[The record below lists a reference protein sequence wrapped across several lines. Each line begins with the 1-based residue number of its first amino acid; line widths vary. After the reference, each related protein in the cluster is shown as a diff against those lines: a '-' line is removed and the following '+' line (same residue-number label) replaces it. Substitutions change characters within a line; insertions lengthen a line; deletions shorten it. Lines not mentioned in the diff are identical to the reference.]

1 MRTNFA
7 PGGDHGNRARGV
19 LSGMPTLH
27 PPRLRPPRPAAAI
40 AATISIGFGIG
51 LGIGSPLAAQSAPSA
66 RTASAPPNAPAIVV
80 RGDSTLLLRYDGAVV
95 FEGTLSVRG
104 EVPVVN
110 LLVDSSGG
118 SVTQV
123 VKVTARGRGGALTLR
138 ARLNTSGESFATEA
152 DPAEDSRPVVRHAVG
167 NADNARNRAVY
178 DRQRDW
184 LLSVD
189 EPARV
194 RVRAGGVGDTVSR
207 YEFTAEGGEIAIRFR
222 PRYYQRHR
230 GLARYEPWTYRPW
243 AHSVAGWTSWYAF
256 RDKVTEADIHRTA
269 DVMRDVLRPFGFT
282 YLQIDDGFQQVPIG
296 TPDHWLTANAKFP
309 SGLPALQQAIR
320 ARGLEPGI
328 WTNVSFA
335 MRDSALAHP
344 EWFVRDASGQPAYG
358 NWVGYV
364 MDGSSPATLNA
375 LIRPVYDSL
384 RAMGWTYFKLDALRH
399 LRYEGFNS
407 FPEYFTQRGLDREQV
422 FRDVVADIRSRIGL
436 DRYLLACWGIR
447 PELIGLVDGMR
458 VGDDGFGYGAFAQ
471 YNSFNNVVWRNDPD
485 HIELRQPDRYRATT
499 LTSIT
504 GSVMM
509 VTDPP
514 EVYRTAQVDAALR
527 TAPVLFTRP
536 GQVYDVDPSRSA
548 LLGTVGNTTSGSG
561 PRPFD
566 ADQRLLVPLHLLDIA
581 RPFEQ
586 WSVVARTGG
595 DADIPLTDLGLEPGT
610 EYVGFEFWTRRALG
624 VVRDTLHAGAV
635 DPTFQVQAI
644 CLRKRTTHPQLLATN
659 HHVTC
664 GGVDLQEVTWRDD
677 ALQGTS
683 DVVGGDPY
691 ELYVTTPAAYGV
703 PTVTVEGA
711 TLVSQR
717 ASQGVRVLRLLARR
731 DGRVTWTLRY
741 GPR

>member
-1 MRTNFA
+1 MSTRSRF
-7 PGGDHGNRARGV
+7 R
-19 LSGMPTLH
+19 SS
-27 PPRLRPPRPAAAI
+27 AAAVPVV
-40 AATISIGFGIG
+40 AAT
-51 LGIGSPLAAQSAPSA
+51 LAAPLLAPALAAQ
-66 RTASAPPNAPAIVV
+66 SAPPNAPAVVV
-80 RGDSTLLLRYDGAVV
+80 RTDSTLTVRYEGATLLDGRFTARGDAPAV
-95 FEGTLSVRG
+95 S
-104 EVPVVN
+104 

-118 SVTQV
+118 VITQV
-123 VKVTARGRGGALTLR
+123 VKLTARGRGGRVQLR
-138 ARLNTSGESFATEA
+138 ARLFTSGESFATEA

-167 NADNARNRAVY
+167 NATNARNRALY
-178 DRQRDW
+178 DRRRDW
-184 LLSVD
+184 LLSID
-189 EPARV
+189 EPAQV
-194 RVRAGGVGDTVSR
+194 RVRAAGVGDTVST
-207 YEFTAEGGEIAIRFR
+207 YDLTAEGIEIAVRFR
-222 PRYYQRHR
+222 PRFYQQHR
-230 GLARYEPWTYRPW
+230 GLARFEPWTYRPW

-282 YLQIDDGFQQVPIG
+282 YLQIDDGYQQVPIG
-296 TPDHWLTANAKFP
+296 TPDHWLQANTKFP
-309 SGLPALQQAIR
+309 AGLSALRRAISD
-320 ARGLEPGI
+320 RGLEPGI

-344 EWFVRDASGQPAYG
+344 EWFVRDAAGQPAEG

-364 MDGSSPATLNA
+364 MDGSSPATMDA

-399 LRYEGFNS
+399 LRYEGYNS
-407 FPEYFTQRGLDREQV
+407 FSAHFAQRGLDREQV
-422 FRDVVADIRSRIGL
+422 FRNVVADIRDRIGL

-514 EVYRTAQVDAALR
+514 EVYRTSHVDAALR

-548 LLGTVGNTTSGSG
+548 LLGTVGATTSGSG

-581 RPFEQ
+581 RPFGQ

-595 DADIPLTDLGLEPGT
+595 DADIPLADLGLEPGT
-610 EYVGFEFWTRRALG
+610 DYVGFEFWTRRALG
-624 VVRDTLHAGAV
+624 VVRDTLHAGPV

-644 CLRKRTTHPQLLATN
+644 CLRTRTTHPQLLATN
-659 HHVTC
+659 RHVTC
-664 GGVDLQEVTWRDD
+664 GGVDLQQVQWRDG

-691 ELYVTTPAAYGV
+691 ELYVTTPAGFGV

-717 ASQGVRVLRLLARR
+717 VSQGVRVLRLLAPR
-731 DGRVTWTLRY
+731 DARVSWTLRY
-741 GPR
+741 RRAAGTNGETGKRGN

>member
-27 PPRLRPPRPAAAI
+27 PPRLRLPRPAAAI

-51 LGIGSPLAAQSAPSA
+51 LGIGSPLAAQSAPAA
-66 RTASAPPNAPAIVV
+66 RAASAPPNAPAIVI

-104 EVPVVN
+104 EAPVVN
-110 LLVDSSGG
+110 LLVDSSSA

-207 YEFTAEGGEIAIRFR
+207 YELTADGGEIAIRFR

-320 ARGLEPGI
+320 ERGLEPGI

-422 FRDVVADIRSRIGL
+422 FRNVVADIRSRIGL

-659 HHVTC
+659 RHVTC

-717 ASQGVRVLRLLARR
+717 ASQGVLVLRLLARR